1 MDDKNSK
8 MIDNAKKLANEIVR
22 IENQIQLIIE
32 SKQYVFDVLYD
43 GELGWI
49 VQTSYCQIG
58 GCIVNYIPCK
68 SKISAIEVSARLT
81 FKGMKPAANGICSTC
96 SKDLHEMIT

>member
-1 MDDKNSK
+1 MGCF
-8 MIDNAKKLANEIVR
+8 KKGMLFIIVR

-32 SKQYVFDVLYD
+32 SKQYVFNVLYD
-43 GELGWI
+43 EELGWI

-58 GCIVNYIPCK
+58 GCIVNYIPCQ
-68 SKISAIEVSARLT
+68 SKISAIELSARMT

-96 SKDLHEMIT
+96 NEDTYEMQT

>member
-43 GELGWI
+43 EELG
-49 VQTSYCQIG
+49 
-58 GCIVNYIPCK
+58 
-68 SKISAIEVSARLT
+68 
-81 FKGMKPAANGICSTC
+81 
-96 SKDLHEMIT
+96 